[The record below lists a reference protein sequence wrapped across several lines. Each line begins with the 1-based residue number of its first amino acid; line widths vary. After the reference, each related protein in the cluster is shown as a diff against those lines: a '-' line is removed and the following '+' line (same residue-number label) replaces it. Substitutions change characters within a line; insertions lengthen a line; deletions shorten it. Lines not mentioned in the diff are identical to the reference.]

1 MASYFIE
8 EDVKQG
14 GSDFSKFF
22 HEALTSKGDP
32 WNGTARETSAVK
44 KAFWYNKHITP
55 LHCACI
61 NPNVGP
67 LEALFKA
74 NPDVNISDSD
84 SRKLVH
90 YAAACQDIGPLRF
103 LIDKGANLLDT
114 DKQGQTPLL
123 IASKVGR
130 AECADYLIEKIAK
143 MYDDVL
149 MDEIMIKKYGKGGVN
164 RPGKDSWCPLHVAV
178 AHHQPEVVKILFK
191 HGANPDKQLSSNYDK
206 VVYNLIYDSVY
217 KIHL

>member
-8 EDVKQG
+8 QDVKQG

-22 HEALTSKGDP
+22 YEALTGRGDP
-32 WNGTARETSAVK
+32 WNGTAREASAVK
-44 KAFWYNKHITP
+44 KAYWHNKHITP

-61 NPNVGP
+61 NPDVGP

-74 NPDVNISDSD
+74 NPDVNVSDSE

-90 YAAACQDIGPLRF
+90 YAAACQGIGPLKF
-103 LIDKGANLLDT
+103 LVDKGANLLDT

-149 MDEIMIKKYGKGGVN
+149 MDEEMIRKYGKGGVN

-178 AHHQPEVVKILFK
+178 AHQQPEVVKILFK

-206 VVYNLIYDSVY
+206 VS
-217 KIHL
+217 